1 MKTYKKLTIATLMLA
16 IVVLI
21 LASFF
26 GVYVLKTFK
35 VSNIIPD
42 YDLGM
47 EFSEKRIVNYE
58 VDTSVK
64 EKTIYDS
71 EGNIVEEE
79 EGVEYTEENG
89 YKVVEKKMNDESVLT
104 TENYNK
110 SKNIFKNKLYSLG
123 GKQYSISLNEENGN
137 ITVELPENDDTDY
150 IVENL
155 GQTGSLEITDYETK
169 EVLLN
174 QDNLDLANVT
184 YGGGTELNETSV
196 YLYLQFDKEG
206 TEKLKEITS
215 TYVETENEEGSEE
228 TEDNG
233 KYVDLSINGQVYLAQ
248 TAFPEQYPD
257 GKLYLTFGSSSDE
270 KTLQGYIE
278 NAVAV
283 ANTLNAGL
291 NPIAY
296 TYTEETK
303 ETTMPQNILNIMLY
317 VFLGLNVIS
326 FIYFIIKFKKSGFLA
341 TILQIGYIA
350 VVLLVVRLLGVTVTI
365 EGVIGILISIIIN
378 YVFTFIA
385 FNETFIKEKTMK
397 EAIKGIFGK
406 FTLKML
412 PVYIIAIV
420 FTFTSL
426 LYTSSLGMTLVWGA
440 ISLYLYNLIFTN
452 VLLRMAIKED

>member
-1 MKTYKKLTIATLMLA
+1 MKTYKKMTIATLMLA
-16 IVVLI
+16 IVVLV

-64 EKTIYDS
+64 EKIIYDS

-89 YKVVEKKMNDESVLT
+89 YKVVEKMMNEESVLT
-104 TENYNK
+104 TENYK
-110 SKNIFKNKLYSLG
+110 ESKNIFKNKLYSLG
-123 GKQYSISLNEENGN
+123 AKQYLISLNEENGN

-174 QDNLDLANVT
+174 QDNLELANVT
-184 YGGGTELNETSV
+184 YGAGSELNETSV

-206 TEKLKEITS
+206 AEKLKEITS
-215 TYVETENEEGSEE
+215 TYVASEEESEE
-228 TEDNG
+228 TEENG
-233 KYVDLSINGQVYLAQ
+233 KYVDLSINGQVYLPQ
-248 TAFPEQYPD
+248 TTFPEQYPD
-257 GKLYLTFGSSSDE
+257 GKLYLTFGTSSDE
-270 KTLQGYIE
+270 KTIQGYIE
-278 NAVAV
+278 NAAAV

-303 ETTMPQNILNIMLY
+303 EFTMPQNILNIVLY

-326 FIYFIIKFKKSGFLA
+326 FIYFIIKFKKAGFLA
-341 TILQIGYIA
+341 TVLQIGYIA
-350 VVLLVVRLLGVTVTI
+350 VLLLVVRLLGVTVTI
-365 EGVIGILISIIIN
+365 EGAIGILISIILN
-378 YVFTFIA
+378 YIFTFIA

-426 LYTSSLGMTLVWGA
+426 LYTSSLGMALVWGV